1 MGEEE
6 KKHQLTDKNE
16 IRVAKKGLIKKYM
29 GYAFKVLNKLNYRT
43 LKIRATGNAI
53 VKALILIELIKRRE
67 KNLYQINNI
76 FSMEKITY
84 EEPKIEG
91 MEKIPNARRVTAL
104 DTILSKDPLDESHP
118 GY

>member
-1 MGEEE
+1 MDAE
-6 KKHQLTDKNE
+6 KNE

-29 GYAFKVLNKLNYRT
+29 GYAFKVLNKFHYRT
-43 LKIRATGNAI
+43 IKIRATGNAI

-76 FSMEKITY
+76 FSVEKITY

-91 MEKIPNARRVTAL
+91 LDPIPNSRRITAL
-104 DTILSKDPLDESHP
+104 DALLSKDPLDKNHF
-118 GY
+118 GYQFSIEEEV